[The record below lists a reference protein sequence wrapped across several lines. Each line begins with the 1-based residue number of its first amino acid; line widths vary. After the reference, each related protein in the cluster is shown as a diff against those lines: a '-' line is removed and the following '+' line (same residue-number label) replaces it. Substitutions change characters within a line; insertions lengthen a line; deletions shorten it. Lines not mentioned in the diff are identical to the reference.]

1 METHEHFENDKEKI
15 IEFVKFSENPKEIE
29 FLLVI
34 INQVLIRR
42 WKGLKNYENERTD
55 KRTII

>member
-34 INQVLIRR
+34 INQVFN
-42 WKGLKNYENERTD
+42 KTVERTEEL
-55 KRTII
+55 